1 MKIKH
6 TGLYLTKWPKEF
18 KLEKYFSVSNWNEFQ
33 HYKDRNPP
41 WIKLHNQLLDNYEF
55 ENLTDSTKGHLLCI
69 WMLASR
75 TNNKLPYDQLWI
87 KRKIG
92 ANSTIDLKSLENSGF
107 IEVQGVEQSASKVL
121 VSEEERRGE
130 TEKRREDYSG
140 LLMNDF
146 EVSEVVRIRRSN
158 KGGKITQRVIDSLS
172 AEFKSSRRS
181 GMTNDQILTEW
192 ETRGWKSF
200 KAEWVKSNYSN
211 QNNQEQ
217 FSDNDLSWRQTRS
230 ESGVII

>member
-1 MKIKH
+1 MK
-6 TGLYLTKWPKEF
+6 
-18 KLEKYFSVSNWNEFQ
+18 KYFSVSNWGEFQ

-55 ENLTDSTKGHLLCI
+55 ENLTDATKGHLLCI

-75 TNNKLPYDQLWI
+75 TNNKLPYDHSWI

-92 ANSTIDLKSLENSGF
+92 ANSTIDLKSLECSGF
-107 IEVQGVEQSASKVL
+107 IEVQGVERNASMML

-146 EVSEVVRIRRSN
+146 EVAEVKRIRRAN
-158 KGGKITQRVIDSLS
+158 KGGKITQRVINSLS
-172 AEFKSSRRS
+172 KEFEESRRS

-200 KAEWVKSNYSN
+200 KSDWVKSNYTN
-211 QNNQEQ
+211 QKNQEQ
-217 FSDNDLSWRQTRS
+217 FSDDDLTWRNSNT
-230 ESGVII
+230 GIII